1 MNPFILLLKKK
12 KYNLLKIFCMKRP
25 LLLIIGFLYCL
36 FFSMAL
42 AGQTDST
49 AQQEATEVTADE
61 PALISP
67 TLDLVTVQKSDNTI
81 DLKASLKAKIKG
93 TLTQLHSLK
102 IKFYLVTDS
111 AENEL
116 GTAITDRNGNAVL
129 NVKAEQ
135 VVANKEGQ
143 LFFKAI
149 AAGNKSMEG
158 AEGEVA
164 IKRAILTLTPVKED
178 SLLSV
183 QVKLVDVGSGTETSV
198 PEITL
203 GIFVKRLFNP
213 LKIGEGNTDENGEA
227 TIEIADNL
235 PGDAKGNITLMAKLE
250 ENDIYGNLEAAA
262 VVKWGIPVSDKLEQ
276 QPRALWSSHPPMW
289 MLITFAILM
298 VAVWGHYIV
307 IVYELFRLRKEQPV
321 LPDNATNS

>member
-1 MNPFILLLKKK
+1 
-12 KYNLLKIFCMKRP
+12 MKRP
-25 LLLIIGFLYCL
+25 LLLITGLLYCL
-36 FFSMAL
+36 FFSIAL

-93 TLTQLHSLK
+93 TLTFLHSLK

-135 VVANKEGQ
+135 VVVNKEGQ
-143 LFFKAI
+143 LYFKAV

-158 AEGEVA
+158 AEGEVT

-183 QVKLVDVGSGTETSV
+183 QVKLVDVGSGTETPV

-213 LKIGEGNTDENGEA
+213 LKVGEGATDENGEA
-227 TIEIADNL
+227 TIEIPNSL
-235 PGDAKGNITLMAKLE
+235 PGDAKGNITLIARLE
-250 ENDIYGNLEAAA
+250 ENDTYGNLEASAIE
-262 VVKWGIPVSDKLEQ
+262 KWGVPVSDKPEE
-276 QPRALWSSHPPMW
+276 QPRALWSSHPPLW

-307 IVYELFRLRKEQPV
+307 IVYELFHLRKEQPV
-321 LPDNATNS
+321 LPGNATNS

>member
-1 MNPFILLLKKK
+1 
-12 KYNLLKIFCMKRP
+12 MKRP
-25 LLLIIGFLYCL
+25 LLLITGLLYCL
-36 FFSMAL
+36 FFSIAL

-93 TLTQLHSLK
+93 TLTFLHSLK

-135 VVANKEGQ
+135 VVTNKVGQ
-143 LFFKAI
+143 LYFKAI

-158 AEGEVA
+158 AEGEVT

-183 QVKLVDVGSGTETSV
+183 QVKLVDVGSGTETPV

-213 LKIGEGNTDENGEA
+213 LKVGEGATDENGEA
-227 TIEIADNL
+227 TIEIPNSL
-235 PGDAKGNITLMAKLE
+235 PGDAKGNITLIARLE
-250 ENDIYGNLEAAA
+250 ENDTYGNLEASAIE
-262 VVKWGIPVSDKLEQ
+262 KWGVPVSDKPEE
-276 QPRALWSSHPPMW
+276 QPRALWSSHPPLW

-307 IVYELFRLRKEQPV
+307 IVYELFHLRKEQPV
-321 LPDNATNS
+321 LPGNATNS

>member
-1 MNPFILLLKKK
+1 
-12 KYNLLKIFCMKRP
+12 MKRP
-25 LLLIIGFLYCL
+25 LLLITGLLYCL
-36 FFSMAL
+36 FFSIAL

-93 TLTQLHSLK
+93 TLTFLHSLK

-135 VVANKEGQ
+135 VVTNKVGQ
-143 LFFKAI
+143 LYFKAI

-158 AEGEVA
+158 AEGEVT

-183 QVKLVDVGSGTETSV
+183 QVKLVDVGSGTETPV
-198 PEITL
+198 PEMTL

-213 LKIGEGNTDENGEA
+213 LKVGEGATDENGEA
-227 TIEIADNL
+227 TIEIPNSL
-235 PGDAKGNITLMAKLE
+235 PGDAKGNITLIARLE
-250 ENDIYGNLEAAA
+250 ENDTYGNLEASAIE
-262 VVKWGIPVSDKLEQ
+262 KWGIPVSDKPEE
-276 QPRALWSSHPPMW
+276 QPRALWSSHPPLW

-321 LPDNATNS
+321 LPGNATNS

>member
-1 MNPFILLLKKK
+1 
-12 KYNLLKIFCMKRP
+12 MKRP
-25 LLLIIGFLYCL
+25 LLLITGLLYCL
-36 FFSMAL
+36 FFSIAL

-93 TLTQLHSLK
+93 TLTFLHSLK

-135 VVANKEGQ
+135 VVTNKVGQ
-143 LFFKAI
+143 LYFKAI

-158 AEGEVA
+158 AEGEVT

-183 QVKLVDVGSGTETSV
+183 QVKLVDVGSGTETPV

-213 LKIGEGNTDENGEA
+213 LKVGEGATDENGEA
-227 TIEIADNL
+227 TIEIPNSL
-235 PGDAKGNITLMAKLE
+235 PGDAKGNITLIARLE
-250 ENDIYGNLEAAA
+250 ENDTYGNLEASAIE
-262 VVKWGIPVSDKLEQ
+262 KWGVPVSDKPEE
-276 QPRALWSSHPPMW
+276 QPRALWSSHPPLW

-321 LPDNATNS
+321 LPGNATNS

>member
-1 MNPFILLLKKK
+1 
-12 KYNLLKIFCMKRP
+12 MKRP
-25 LLLIIGFLYCL
+25 LLLITGFLYCL
-36 FFSMAL
+36 FFSIAL

-93 TLTQLHSLK
+93 TLTFLHSLK

-135 VVANKEGQ
+135 VVTNKVGQ
-143 LFFKAI
+143 LYFKAI

-158 AEGEVA
+158 AEGEVT

-183 QVKLVDVGSGTETSV
+183 QVKLVDVGSGTETPV

-213 LKIGEGNTDENGEA
+213 LKVGEGATDENGEA
-227 TIEIADNL
+227 TIEIPNSL
-235 PGDAKGNITLMAKLE
+235 PGDAKGNITLIARLE
-250 ENDIYGNLEAAA
+250 ENDTYGNLEASAIE
-262 VVKWGIPVSDKLEQ
+262 KWGVPVSDKLEE
-276 QPRALWSSHPPMW
+276 QPRALWSSHPPLW

-321 LPDNATNS
+321 LPGNATNS

>member
-1 MNPFILLLKKK
+1 
-12 KYNLLKIFCMKRP
+12 MKRP
-25 LLLIIGFLYCL
+25 LLLITGLLYCL
-36 FFSMAL
+36 FFSIAL

-93 TLTQLHSLK
+93 TLTFLHSLK

-135 VVANKEGQ
+135 VVTNKVGQ
-143 LFFKAI
+143 LYFKAI

-158 AEGEVA
+158 AEGEVT

-183 QVKLVDVGSGTETSV
+183 QVKLVDVGSGTETPV
-198 PEITL
+198 PEMTL

-213 LKIGEGNTDENGEA
+213 LKVGEGATDENGMA
-227 TIEIADNL
+227 IIEIPNSL
-235 PGDAKGNITLMAKLE
+235 PGDAKGNITLIARLE
-250 ENDIYGNLEAAA
+250 ENDTYGNLEASAIE
-262 VVKWGIPVSDKLEQ
+262 KWGVPVSDKPEE
-276 QPRALWSSHPPMW
+276 QPRALWSSHPPLW

-321 LPDNATNS
+321 LPGNATNS

>member
-1 MNPFILLLKKK
+1 
-12 KYNLLKIFCMKRP
+12 MKRP
-25 LLLIIGFLYCL
+25 LLLITGLLYCL
-36 FFSMAL
+36 FFSIAL

-93 TLTQLHSLK
+93 TLTFLHSLK

-135 VVANKEGQ
+135 VVTNKVGQ
-143 LFFKAI
+143 LYFKAI

-158 AEGEVA
+158 AEGEVT

-183 QVKLVDVGSGTETSV
+183 QVKLVDVGSGTETPVS
-198 PEITL
+198 EITL

-213 LKIGEGNTDENGEA
+213 LKVGEGATDENGEA
-227 TIEIADNL
+227 TIEIPNSL
-235 PGDAKGNITLMAKLE
+235 PGDAKGNITLIARLE
-250 ENDIYGNLEAAA
+250 ENDTYGNLEASAIE
-262 VVKWGIPVSDKLEQ
+262 KWGVPVSDKPEE
-276 QPRALWSSHPPMW
+276 QPRALWSSHPPLW

-321 LPDNATNS
+321 LPGNATNS

>member
-1 MNPFILLLKKK
+1 
-12 KYNLLKIFCMKRP
+12 MKRP
-25 LLLIIGFLYCL
+25 LLLITGLLYCL
-36 FFSMAL
+36 FFSIAL

-93 TLTQLHSLK
+93 TLTFLHSLK

-135 VVANKEGQ
+135 VVTNKVGQ
-143 LFFKAI
+143 LYFKAI

-158 AEGEVA
+158 AEGEVT

-183 QVKLVDVGSGTETSV
+183 QVKLVDVGSGTETPV

-213 LKIGEGNTDENGEA
+213 LKVGEGATDENGEA
-227 TIEIADNL
+227 TIEIPNSL
-235 PGDAKGNITLMAKLE
+235 PGDAKGNITLIARLE
-250 ENDIYGNLEAAA
+250 ENDTYGNLEASAIE
-262 VVKWGIPVSDKLEQ
+262 KWGVPVSDKLEE
-276 QPRALWSSHPPMW
+276 QPRALWSSHPPLW

-321 LPDNATNS
+321 LPGNATNS

>member
-1 MNPFILLLKKK
+1 
-12 KYNLLKIFCMKRP
+12 MKRP
-25 LLLIIGFLYCL
+25 LLLITGLLYCL
-36 FFSMAL
+36 FFSIAL

-93 TLTQLHSLK
+93 TLTFLHSLK

-135 VVANKEGQ
+135 VVTNKVGQ
-143 LFFKAI
+143 LYFKAI

-158 AEGEVA
+158 AEGEVT

-183 QVKLVDVGSGTETSV
+183 QVKLVDVGSGTETPV
-198 PEITL
+198 PEMTL

-213 LKIGEGNTDENGEA
+213 LKVGEGATDENGEA
-227 TIEIADNL
+227 TIEIPNSL
-235 PGDAKGNITLMAKLE
+235 PGDAKGNITLIARLE
-250 ENDIYGNLEAAA
+250 ENDTYGNLEASAIE
-262 VVKWGIPVSDKLEQ
+262 KWGVPVSDKPEE
-276 QPRALWSSHPPMW
+276 QPRALWSSHPPLW

-321 LPDNATNS
+321 LPGNATNS